1 MKEQHYCYLQL
12 KNITAISK
20 KNVTPLYNI
29 RENEIIH
36 NEIWAF
42 VFSYHITREN
52 QRFRPVDEIF
62 RNSVVVSRHAST
74 NNN

>member
-1 MKEQHYCYLQL
+1 MWKNNITVIYSL

-42 VFSYHITREN
+42 VFSYQITREN

-62 RNSVVVSRHAST
+62 RNSVVAEIQ
-74 NNN
+74 